1 MQFDAKKLI
10 PHAIAV
16 GIFLIVSLLYCLP
29 ATQDKVLNAHDN
41 IGWKG
46 MAQQSISVKEQTG
59 KMPLWTNSL
68 FSGMPGY
75 QVALEN
81 DHGISFLYV
90 GKILTLGL
98 PKPVNFFFLACI
110 AFYLLALVMGV
121 NPWVAIIGAISYAYS
136 TYNPI
141 IIGAG
146 HDTKMLAMG
155 YAPIAIAGLLLLFKK
170 RYWLGSAAL
179 VSGFSL
185 QLGTMHIQIVYY
197 TLLLMGV
204 ITIGFIINSIRK
216 KEIADGLKSIALATM
231 MGFIALGSNA
241 VVTLANWDYAKESMR
256 GGASE
261 LKESKDANVTA
272 GGLDKDY
279 AFKYSVGITETLT
292 MFVPGLYGGS
302 NGGNEY
308 SSSAFAD
315 KLMEIGYPEDQALQN
330 ANGISY
336 WGEQQ
341 PTSGPVY
348 FGAALMVLFVFALF
362 LEKGWLKWS
371 LLGAGLFGILLAW
384 GKNLESI
391 NYFLFDYM
399 PLYKK
404 FRAPSMALV
413 IPQLSFVLLAVMGLN
428 QLLFG
433 TTAKEMVQK
442 AWKNTAITIGV
453 ITLLLVALYFSFD
466 YTSPNDTNIR
476 ESMRNAMLQQMSQG
490 QQPSPQ
496 MMEQAETFGKGFT
509 TAIKQDRKSL
519 FGSDLTR
526 SIVLM
531 ALVMGV
537 LWFAKDKKFNPI
549 VAACILLAL
558 TSFDLLKVD
567 RRYLNEN
574 SFVEAGE
581 FEGAFSETE
590 ADRMIKQD
598 KGYFRVFN
606 TTTDPFNESVTS
618 YHHNSIGGYHPAK
631 LQIYQDLIEY
641 QISKNNMQVLNML
654 NTKYFI
660 LQNPQTGNPVAQF
673 NPEAFGPVWLTK
685 GIKLVPD
692 AKAEMSALDN
702 TNLRDTA
709 VVQQKFST
717 KLSGQP
723 VADSNASIRFI
734 ENKND
739 FISYE
744 FNAGSPQFAV
754 FSEVYYPRGWN
765 AYIDGKKAE
774 IVKTNYAL
782 RGLSIPAGKHQI
794 EFRFE
799 PEVIKIGNLLVMV
812 SSILA
817 YIIVLAAFVM
827 EWRKSKLA

>member
-16 GIFLIVSLLYCLP
+16 GIFLVVSLLYCLP
-29 ATQDKVLNAHDN
+29 ATEGKVLNAHDN

-59 KMPLWTNSL
+59 KVPLWTNSL

-81 DHGISFLYV
+81 SHQITFLHV
-90 GKILTLGL
+90 STLLTLGL
-98 PKPVNFFFLACI
+98 PKPANFFFLACI
-110 AFYLLALVMGV
+110 TFYLLGLALRL
-121 NPWVAIIGAISYAYS
+121 NPWTAILGAIAYAYS

-155 YAPIAIAGLLLLFKK
+155 YAPLAVAGLLLLFQK
-170 RYWLGSAAL
+170 RYWLGSAAMVTGL
-179 VSGFSL
+179 AL
-185 QLGTMHIQIVYY
+185 QLGTVHIQIVYY
-197 TLLLMGV
+197 TLLLLAAL
-204 ITIGFIINSIRK
+204 TIGYGLFAYRS
-216 KEIADGLKSIALATM
+216 KEIKHFLKCIAIATI
-231 MGFIALGSNA
+231 MGIIAFGSNA
-241 VVTLANWDYAKESMR
+241 VVSLANWDYAKESMR

-261 LKESKDANVTA
+261 LKQQKDANVTA

-336 WGEQQ
+336 WGDQQ

-348 FGAALMVLFVFALF
+348 FGAALMVLFVFGLF

-384 GKNLESI
+384 GKHVESI

-413 IPQLSFVLLAVMGLN
+413 IPQLSFVLLAVLGLN

-442 AWKNTAITIGV
+442 AWKNTAITTGV
-453 ITLLLVALYFSFD
+453 IALLLVALYFSFD

-490 QQPSPQ
+490 KQPSEQ

-526 SIVLM
+526 SIILMSLVL
-531 ALVMGV
+531 GV
-537 LWFAKDKKFNPI
+537 LWFTKDKKFNPI
-549 VAACILLAL
+549 LAAFLFLAL
-558 TSFDLLKVD
+558 TSFDLFKVD

-574 SFVEAGE
+574 SFVEEGE
-581 FEGAFSETE
+581 FEQAFTETD
-590 ADRMIKQD
+590 ADKMIKQD

-660 LQNPQTGNPVAQF
+660 LSNPQTGDAIAQF

-685 GIKLVPD
+685 GIKFVPD

-709 VVQQKFST
+709 VVQQKFSS
-717 KLSGQP
+717 KLSVQP
-723 VADSNASIRFI
+723 VADSNASIRFV

-754 FSEVYYPRGWN
+754 FSEVCYPRGWN
-765 AYIDGKKAE
+765 AYIDDKKAE
-774 IVKTNYAL
+774 IIKTNYAL
-782 RGLSIPAGKHQI
+782 RGLAIPAGKHQI
-794 EFRFE
+794 VFRFE
-799 PEVIKIGNLLVMV
+799 PEVIKIGNLLVMI

-817 YIIVLAAFVM
+817 YIIVLAAFWM